1 MLLGN
6 LLGSARKKYR
16 KISVEGICFD
26 SRKVRKKDI
35 FFAIKG
41 NQTSGA
47 KFIDEAISEGA
58 SVIVSNKKIEYKND
72 QVPLV
77 LVKDIRKSLSEAC
90 SKFYKKKP
98 TNIIAVTGTNGKSSV
113 AYFFYQILSLN
124 KISAASIGTL
134 GIISKKYNK
143 KINLT
148 SLDSLSLHKNLQI
161 LATNN
166 VNHVILEASS
176 HGLEQRR
183 LDNLNISTG
192 IFTNLSHD
200 HLDYHKNMKSYFN
213 AKMYLFKNLLK
224 KNSKII
230 TDEENKEF
238 NIIKSIANRKGI
250 RPTTIGQTSGNV
262 KIL

>member
-6 LLGSARKKYR
+6 LLESARKKYR

-26 SRKVRKKDI
+26 SRKAKKKDI
-35 FFAIKG
+35 FFAIEG
-41 NQTSGA
+41 NRTSGT
-47 KFIDEAISEGA
+47 KFIKEAISKDVSA
-58 SVIVSNKKIEYKND
+58 IVSTKKTKYKND
-72 QVPLV
+72 QIPLV
-77 LVKDIRKSLSEAC
+77 LVRDIRKSLSEAC

-98 TNIIAVTGTNGKSSV
+98 TNITAVTGTNGKSSV

-148 SLDSLSLHKNLQI
+148 SMDPLSLHKNLQI
-161 LATNN
+161 LAGNN

-176 HGLEQRR
+176 HGLEQKR
-183 LDNLNISTG
+183 LDNLNINAG

-200 HLDYHKNMKSYFN
+200 HLDYHKNMK
-213 AKMYLFKNLLK
+213 
-224 KNSKII
+224 
-230 TDEENKEF
+230 
-238 NIIKSIANRKGI
+238 IIKY
-250 RPTTIGQTSGNV
+250 
-262 KIL
+262 LWF

>member
-1 MLLGN
+1 MLLSD
-6 LLGSARKKYR
+6 LLVPVRKEYR
-16 KISVEGICFD
+16 KISIKGICFD
-26 SRKVRKKDI
+26 SRKVKKKDI

-41 NQTSGA
+41 KQTSGT
-47 KFIDEAISEGA
+47 KFVNEAISKGA
-58 SVIVSNKKIEYKND
+58 SAIVSTKKIKYKNNHI
-72 QVPLV
+72 PLV
-77 LVKDIRKSLSEAC
+77 LVNDIRKSLSEAC
-90 SKFYKKKP
+90 SRFYKKKP

-113 AYFFYQILSLN
+113 AYFFYQILSFN

-148 SLDSLSLHKNLQI
+148 SMDPLSLHKNLQI
-161 LATNN
+161 LVRNN

-176 HGLEQRR
+176 HGLEQKR
-183 LDNLNISTG
+183 LDNLNINTG

-224 KNSKII
+224 KKI
-230 TDEENKEF
+230 
-238 NIIKSIANRKGI
+238 
-250 RPTTIGQTSGNV
+250 
-262 KIL
+262 